1 MNGHADELQWLDS
14 FARISPDCQRNK
26 LSQSQDLCIIHS
38 SPGGR
43 LPQRWGDEGSLCHN
57 WCVTWPFLLHC
68 APSGMPSSLGSS
80 GLKPA
85 WPSAPSRVPCPHSL
99 PMSLYHTTISL
110 LSLILGHLLW
120 FFSLNYLKNNLS
132 AMMGGAQR
140 MPESPGPRA
149 LSFTEVGW
157 ELRSLAYTFGVLPS
171 ISTNDT
177 YTTFSSCSC
186 CLFTECS
193 FWHFSPPPHQFPT
206 ECLLCT
212 RHCAGSLWT
221 STTVT
226 TTWRYTSPVPF
237 YRWATERLSDLFRVT
252 CPAPGQS

>member
-1 MNGHADELQWLDS
+1 
-14 FARISPDCQRNK
+14 
-26 LSQSQDLCIIHS
+26 
-38 SPGGR
+38 
-43 LPQRWGDEGSLCHN
+43 
-57 WCVTWPFLLHC
+57 
-68 APSGMPSSLGSS
+68 MPSSLGSS

-193 FWHFSPPPHQFPT
+193 FWHFSPPPTNFLLNASCVPGTARAPYEHPQPSQPPGGIHHQYPFTDEPQRGWVICS
-206 ECLLCT
+206 ESLVQLLA
-212 RHCAGSLWT
+212 RAKNRKSKDLELGYRAVKPFLSF
-221 STTVT
+221 SIIIVT
-226 TTWRYTSPVPF
+226 TNTTWLSLL
-237 YRWATERLSDLFRVT
+237 RLSKEW
-252 CPAPGQS
+252 SI

>member
-1 MNGHADELQWLDS
+1 
-14 FARISPDCQRNK
+14 
-26 LSQSQDLCIIHS
+26 
-38 SPGGR
+38 
-43 LPQRWGDEGSLCHN
+43 
-57 WCVTWPFLLHC
+57 
-68 APSGMPSSLGSS
+68 
-80 GLKPA
+80 
-85 WPSAPSRVPCPHSL
+85 
-99 PMSLYHTTISL
+99 MSLYHRAISL

-157 ELRSLAYTFGVLPS
+157 ELRSLAYPFGVLPS

-193 FWHFSPPPHQFPT
+193 FRQFPPPTNF
-206 ECLLCT
+206 LLNASSVLGTVWAPYEHPQPSQPPGGIHLQSPFTDEPQRSWVICSE
-212 RHCAGSLWT
+212 SLVQLLARAKNRE
-221 STTVT
+221 SKGLELGYLAVKPFLSFSIIIITTNT
-226 TTWRYTSPVPF
+226 TL
-237 YRWATERLSDLFRVT
+237 LSLLLL
-252 CPAPGQS
+252 SKEWSI